1 MNKDVLDLFSI
12 EEAAILTGLRRPMLD
27 HLCRSKIVVPSRTGA
42 RGRGR
47 RRLYSFGDLLLLRV
61 LARMLSAGV
70 SVKRACESFKNLNR
84 HCARIG
90 PMSSV
95 ASYLITDGERV
106 YLRESNQS
114 LEDLAEGGQLSFMF
128 VFEFGKL
135 HRELCDASKRLR
147 NSA

>member
-1 MNKDVLDLFSI
+1 MTEPVLDLFSI
-12 EEAAILTGLRRPMLD
+12 AEAANLTGLRRPMLD
-27 HLCRSKIVVPSRTGA
+27 YLCRAKILVPSHPGA

-61 LARMLSAGV
+61 LARMLAAGV
-70 SVKRACESFKNLNR
+70 SVKRARESFKNLNK

-106 YLRESNQS
+106 FLRESNQS
-114 LEDLAEGGQLSFMF
+114 LEDLAESGQLSFLF
-128 VFEFGKL
+128 VFELGKF
-135 HRELCDASKRLR
+135 HRELRDASQNLR
-147 NSA
+147 KSA

>member
-1 MNKDVLDLFSI
+1 MPDNVHCSLSI
-12 EEAAILTGLRRPMLD
+12 SEAVILTGLRRPMLD
-27 HLCRSKIVVPSRTGA
+27 YLCRSKILVPSCTGT

-61 LARMLSAGV
+61 LARMLAAGV
-70 SVKRACESFKNLNR
+70 SVKRAREGFKNLNR

-95 ASYLITDGERV
+95 ASYLISDGERV
-106 YLRESNQS
+106 YLRESSQS

-128 VFEFGKL
+128 VFELGKM
-135 HRELCDASKRLR
+135 HKELCDASENLKK
-147 NSA
+147 SA